1 MKRYGALF
9 LAIVNVILWV
19 TIYLNDFYEIQFY
32 FDFGGLIVAVA
43 SIVWAVKSK
52 EMKFRK
58 LTYGISGIFLA
69 LYGVFWTYII
79 LYAMNYSI

>member
-1 MKRYGALF
+1 MKKYGAIL
-9 LAIVNVILWV
+9 LAIANVVLWM
-19 TIYLNDFYEIQFY
+19 TIYLYDIYEIQFY
-32 FDFGGLIVAVA
+32 FNFGGLLVAIA
-43 SIVWAVKSK
+43 SIMWTVKSP

-58 LTYGISGIFLA
+58 LTYTISGAFLA